1 MSVGK
6 GGFSKVASKA
16 SVHNM
21 FMCDQGVDG
30 ILKKHFFIECSM
42 DFIMILKNNVIT
54 FYVYVHLCTTC
65 VPGALRSQ
73 KIMSDPLGLE
83 LQL

>member
-42 DFIMILKNNVIT
+42 DFIMILKNNVIFFFRKGLHMILT
-54 FYVYVHLCTTC
+54 AKDRHL
-65 VPGALRSQ
+65 L
-73 KIMSDPLGLE
+73 
-83 LQL
+83 